1 MNARMWSSVIL
12 AVCCVSV
19 TSPFGVAVAQTEEA
33 GQFSDDAG
41 LLVAAPQADSIR
53 PAEVSL
59 PENTADYFR
68 QVFPLYMSAPLPSK
82 IYNQGG
88 IPKYVPALEAYNN
101 PLGAVGSY
109 QPKGA
114 TKTAGNAFFQ
124 SLGTNGR
131 ACVTCHQ
138 PPSGMSVSVR
148 NIKARLN
155 ATGGKDPIFAPV
167 DGANCP
173 NQVSAAD
180 TSGSLSGGKRGNG
193 TTDFRQSHSLL
204 IEKGLIRIFLPVKNA
219 ANGGNIEV
227 KVVSDPTTCNL
238 DPAYNRDAAGRQI
251 ISVFRRPLM
260 SANLDFKTT
269 TGTAPPVP
277 PVTDNV
283 TPSGN
288 VMWDGREQ
296 SLFTQAVS
304 ATMGHAQATKPP
316 TQAQLQQI
324 VAFERGI
331 FSAQIRYNHGGML
344 TAYGATGGP
353 VALSRQ
359 QPGKSFDGPVFNEFG
374 TWGTRKGLAARQSI
388 ARGQAIFN
396 TRTFTI
402 DNVRGF
408 NTVVGNPS
416 PNGTCGTCHNVNH
429 AGSDVLRHSQ
439 RDVGAGH
446 HAAFGGPAKDLPIFK
461 VRCTVGKIPLTGS
474 DTILTNDPGLAVIT
488 GQCADIGAVT
498 VPGLRALAAREP
510 YFHDGSAKTLTDVVN
525 IYNARFRMGL
535 SAQEKQDLTAFLG
548 AL

>member
-1 MNARMWSSVIL
+1 MIL
-12 AVCCVSV
+12 AMCCIGIS
-19 TSPFGVAVAQTEEA
+19 SYFGSAAAQTEEA
-33 GQFSDDAG
+33 GPYANNAG
-41 LLVAAPQADSIR
+41 LLAATPQVNSIK

-59 PENTADYFR
+59 PENTPDYFR
-68 QVFPLYMSAPLPSK
+68 KIFPLYMSAPLPSK

-88 IPKYVPALEAYNN
+88 FPKYVPGLENYNN

-109 QPKGA
+109 QPKGS
-114 TKTAGNAFFQ
+114 TQTAGNAFFQ

-131 ACVTCHQ
+131 ACITCHQ

-173 NQVSAAD
+173 NQVREAD
-180 TSGSLSGGKRGNG
+180 TSEALYGGQRGSG
-193 TTDFRQSHSLL
+193 TKDFRQSHSLL
-204 IEKGLIRIFLPVKNA
+204 IEKGLFRIFLPVKNK
-219 ANGGNIEV
+219 ANGGDIEV
-227 KVVSDPTTCNL
+227 TVVSDPTTCNL

-288 VMWDGREQ
+288 VMWDGRERD
-296 SLFTQAVS
+296 LFTQAVS

-316 TQAQLQQI
+316 TQAQLQQM

-331 FSAQIRYNHGGML
+331 FSAQVRDKQAGIL

-359 QPGKSFDGPVFNEFG
+359 QPGKSFNGPPFNEFP
-374 TWGTRKGLAARQSI
+374 WGTRKGLAARQSI

-396 TRTFTI
+396 TRTFTV
-402 DNVRGF
+402 DGVRGF
-408 NTVVGNPS
+408 NTVVGDPS
-416 PNGTCGTCHNVNH
+416 PNNTCATCHNVNH
-429 AGSDVLRHSQ
+429 AGTDVFRHAQ
-439 RDVGAGH
+439 RDVGSGT

-461 VRCTVGKIPLTGS
+461 VRCTAGKIPLTGS
-474 DTILTNDPGLAVIT
+474 DTLLTNDPGLAVIT
-488 GQCADIGAVT
+488 GKCADIGAVT
-498 VPGLRALAAREP
+498 VPGLRAMAAREP

-535 SAQEKQDLTAFLG
+535 SAQEKQDLAAFLG